1 MRRQQGPSPGSGRSS
16 PRLAVTTDAPVQL
29 GQAVFSTPFRLCASK
44 RAILPVLCRNPE
56 MVVFLAGERPV
67 FGTQILYFID
77 PVFSKRATIDPP
89 ATGATVRAAKPFQAV
104 S

>member
-1 MRRQQGPSPGSGRSS
+1 
-16 PRLAVTTDAPVQL
+16 
-29 GQAVFSTPFRLCASK
+29 
-44 RAILPVLCRNPE
+44 